1 MRTTEAK
8 YQFELLS
15 IRSSSFQIWGRDQFY
30 TSTRPLFVH
39 SLQDRVGVIRSLW
52 IQCSFQ
58 DRVGF
63 IGSLWM

>member
-1 MRTTEAK
+1 MQSA
-8 YQFELLS
+8 LLP
-15 IRSSSFQIWGRDQFY
+15 IRSSSFQIFERYQSY
-30 TSTRPLFVH
+30 ASTSPLFVH

-63 IGSLWM
+63 IGSLWI